1 LEKQKIRQLLKRY
14 LLGNAAEKD
23 ISAVD
28 NWYQSFDS
36 GEPVSLSEEEAAAT
50 RQEIWGKVQSTIRG
64 EGKVWMLPRYWKVAA
79 MILLIAG
86 AGGVSQLLK
95 NHKADQSNTIAFTT
109 ISTGI
114 GEKKK
119 VILRDGSQLILNAGT
134 YLRVQ
139 NDFSGARRI
148 ELVDGEV
155 FFDVKK
161 DEKRPFVIQ
170 SQGVTTT
177 VLGTSFSISAYKE
190 LNNLSIGVLSGK
202 VSVASQFV
210 PLSLLEKEQELVYDK
225 GARSYKKI
233 ALDESLTAWQNGR
246 LVLND
251 LSFKEMAV
259 LIKKNFG
266 IGMEATD
273 EAIRN
278 TRYTTELLVSMSPVE
293 AAQVL
298 AAIHN
303 LRIEKKGNQIFLSK

>member
-1 LEKQKIRQLLKRY
+1 
-14 LLGNAAEKD
+14 
-23 ISAVD
+23 
-28 NWYQSFDS
+28 
-36 GEPVSLSEEEAAAT
+36 VSL
-50 RQEIWGKVQSTIRG
+50 
-64 EGKVWMLPRYWKVAA
+64 
-79 MILLIAG
+79 
-86 AGGVSQLLK
+86 LLK
-95 NHKADQSNTIAFTT
+95 NYKADQSNTIAFTT

-119 VILRDGSQLILNAGT
+119 VILQDGSQLILNAGT